1 VEKREFTL
9 IELLVVIAIIAI
21 LAAMLLPALN
31 QAKDRAHTTVCM
43 NNMKQI
49 GLAMN
54 MYVQDSDFY
63 LTGRVMWGRKIETY
77 VGDLKPFACPK
88 WGQGKPVLLGTNAGY
103 CQRTY
108 NQYRNERGIRGGYG
122 VGCYVTGS
130 TNGRRITSI
139 TKPTST
145 IWLVET
151 TGGCTY
157 HSNPSAGCADG
168 PRVDPRHSNGINA
181 TFVDGHVQWERTPD
195 TRLWTYEPF
204 RTYLRYSQ

>member
-1 VEKREFTL
+1 MMRRDFTL

-31 QAKDRAHTTVCM
+31 QAKDRAHTTACM
-43 NNMKQI
+43 NNMKQM

-54 MYVQDSDFY
+54 MYVQDNSYY
-63 LTGRVMWGRKIETY
+63 LTGRVMWGRKIESY

-88 WGQGKPVLLGTNAGY
+88 WGQGKPVLLATNSGY

-108 NQYRNERGIRGGYG
+108 NQLTTLQGIRGGYG
-122 VGCYVTGS
+122 VGCNTTGS
-130 TNGRRITSI
+130 TNGRYITSI
-139 TKPTST
+139 TRPTT
-145 IWLVET
+145 TCWLVET

-168 PRVDPRHSNGINA
+168 PTVDPRHSGGINA
-181 TFVDGHVQWERTPD
+181 TFVDGHVQWERTPNA
-195 TRLWTYEPF
+195 RVWTYEPF
-204 RTYLRYSQ
+204 RTYLRYNQ